1 MNGLAALDSPLRS
14 LATTPLI
21 LYWRAINSWM
31 VLFQHIIAS
40 ACSSYVRK
48 YIYLVVTKALKIFLV
63 ILAAV
68 GIGCEL

>member
-1 MNGLAALDSPLRS
+1 MNGLTALASPLRS
-14 LATTPLI
+14 SATTPLI

-48 YIYLVVTKALKIFLV
+48 YIYVPIVVTKALKIFVV
-63 ILAAV
+63 ILATAE
-68 GIGCEL
+68 IS